1 MNLEEAVENISDNVK
16 NNMRENESDYMKDG
30 LLHCGI
36 CHEKKQRPFITPWSQ
51 SVVYCLCKCE
61 TEERNKRLAEERRKE
76 ELRYIESL
84 KIAGIHDRN
93 IYNYTFANAENDAY
107 IRKAKRYCEKWDEIY
122 KNNNGLLLWGGVGT
136 GKTFFAGCI
145 ANELIEN
152 SVSVL
157 MTSLSKIINDLQ
169 GFNLKDKNEYLDS
182 INKFKLLILD
192 DLGAERQSDFALEQ
206 VFSVIDS
213 RYKNGQPVII
223 TTNLSLNELK
233 NPTDT
238 KYKRIYDRILE
249 MCAPLKFEG
258 NSKRIEKSR
267 EKFNVLKN
275 ILEEG

>member
-1 MNLEEAVENISDNVK
+1 MNLEEAVENISNNVK
-16 NNMRENESDYMKDG
+16 NNMQENDDYMKDG
-30 LLHCGI
+30 LLYCGN
-36 CHEKKQRPFITPWSQ
+36 CNTKKQRVLNTPWSQ
-51 SVVYCLCKCE
+51 SIVYCLCECE
-61 TEERNKRLAEERRKE
+61 VEKRNKRLVEERRKE
-76 ELRYIESL
+76 ELRYIENL
-84 KIAGIHDRN
+84 KVSGIHDKN
-93 IYNYTFANAENDAY
+93 IYNYTFANADNDVY
-107 IRKAKRYCEKWDEIY
+107 IKKAKKYCENWEEIY
-122 KNNNGLLLWGGVGT
+122 KNNNGLLLWGDVGT
-136 GKTFFAGCI
+136 GKTFIAGCI

-152 SVSVL
+152 RVSVL

-169 GFNLKDKNEYLDS
+169 GFGLTDKNAYLNS
-182 INKFKLLILD
+182 INRFKLLILD

-249 MCAPLKFEG
+249 MCVPLKFEG
-258 NSKRIEKSR
+258 NSKRVEKSK